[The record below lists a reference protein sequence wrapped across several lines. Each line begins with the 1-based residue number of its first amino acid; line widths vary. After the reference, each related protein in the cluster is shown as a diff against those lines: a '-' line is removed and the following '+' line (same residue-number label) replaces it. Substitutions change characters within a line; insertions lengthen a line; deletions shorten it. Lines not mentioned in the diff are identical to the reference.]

1 MERAHTHT
9 YVARVA
15 WSASSGL
22 LGIAGFYLSASIVL
36 MGFLSGTPALICIQP
51 CAAHPRNS
59 FLGKCIMI
67 RLERSTT
74 VAQVRVDVL
83 RKLSEGRKRDS
94 RATPYIRFCQIT
106 YFPWNRIKHIFVGFI
121 FADLP
126 FNVVS
131 IDSYV
136 EFIIFQRKIP
146 RTSVDMQHLASV
158 WKKIFN
164 FNISYHALDT
174 MREILRVDGEKTRRA
189 FHTITRNGS
198 TSRIIILHQAE
209 QYYSILAELRYDLW
223 ENTITR
229 RTIIFLVNRS
239 S

>member
-1 MERAHTHT
+1 MYEKYPCGIWNARAHTHT

-67 RLERSTT
+67 RLEWSTT

-83 RKLSEGRKRDS
+83 RKLSEGKKTIDYIGNS
-94 RATPYIRFCQIT
+94 RATPCIRFCQIT
-106 YFPWNRIKHIFVGFI
+106 YFPWKRIKRIFVGFV

-146 RTSVDMQHLASV
+146 RTSVDMQQHLASV
-158 WKKIFN
+158 
-164 FNISYHALDT
+164 
-174 MREILRVDGEKTRRA
+174 
-189 FHTITRNGS
+189 
-198 TSRIIILHQAE
+198 
-209 QYYSILAELRYDLW
+209 
-223 ENTITR
+223 
-229 RTIIFLVNRS
+229 
-239 S
+239 